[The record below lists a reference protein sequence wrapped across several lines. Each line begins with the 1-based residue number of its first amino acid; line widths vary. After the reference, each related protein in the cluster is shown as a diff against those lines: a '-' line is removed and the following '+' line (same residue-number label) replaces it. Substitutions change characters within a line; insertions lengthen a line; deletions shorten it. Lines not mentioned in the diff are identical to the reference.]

1 MLKLLIVGFVVWL
14 SVFTFRVIQI
24 GGIDPTYRDPKTT
37 VLEHFLNSLAEII
50 SQSLP
55 APQSAILSGIVLGV
69 QETIPFS
76 LRQQLVATSTIHIVV
91 VSGQNLTILA
101 GFLLNLA
108 GYLGR
113 KKVLFLSLFVI
124 VFYSL
129 LTGLQ
134 VPVIRAAIMVTL
146 ATLAQILGKERT
158 GWWVLSMTGGAMLL
172 YNPNWLLNIS
182 FQLSFLATFGVVI
195 VAPIVIKKLKWVPMI
210 LREDLGV
217 TISAQAL
224 VMPIL
229 AYNFGQISLTAIVVN
244 SLILWTVPFTMVSG
258 FLTVFVGFV
267 NNISGQIMGVVP
279 TVLLTYFIDIV
290 EFFAKIPGGS
300 IKIGETGIIMWVGY
314 YLILF
319 AIIWMFG
326 KSWKL
331 KVQS

>member
-1 MLKLLIVGFVVWL
+1 M
-14 SVFTFRVIQI
+14 
-24 GGIDPTYRDPKTT
+24 
-37 VLEHFLNSLAEII
+37 
-50 SQSLP
+50 
-55 APQSAILSGIVLGV
+55 LGV

-244 SLILWTVPFTMVSG
+244 SLILWLVPMIMVLGAVLAGAGLVLGPWAAPIGWLAYGPLHLMVGVISWFGGLSFVSWTVDLKASVIGSFTWV
-258 FLTVFVGFV
+258 FLYYLVL
-267 NNISGQIMGVVP
+267 GVV
-279 TVLLTYFIDIV
+279 
-290 EFFAKIPGGS
+290 
-300 IKIGETGIIMWVGY
+300 
-314 YLILF
+314 
-319 AIIWMFG
+319 IWR
-326 KSWKL
+326 KR
-331 KVQS
+331 